1 MTTKTAHLASRR
13 REYHARLLKQGKTV
27 QAESYRL
34 SNLWAFPIAGGEG
47 GQVVPDREMAMN
59 QPSKPNYNDKGITPS
74 LRNEIV
80 ELVDRRIREVLQ
92 AREEKREV
100 VPEEAAVIYEKVQV
114 PVVWHGDPEGTV
126 EAVVVAAP
134 KNVRIRLI
142 EIEGVSHRM
151 WVVPSLWPMV
161 GWKVAVKPHDIE
173 GEGGWTLVG
182 EYGRKGGRIV

>member
-13 REYHARLLKQGKTV
+13 REYHARLIKQGKTV

-34 SNLWAFPIAGGEG
+34 SNLWAFPVAGGEG
-47 GQVVPDREMAMN
+47 GQAGTVSDRPMN
-59 QPSKPNYNDKGITPS
+59 PPSKPNYNDKGIGPS

-100 VPEEAAVIYEKVQV
+100 VPEEAPVIFEEIKA

-142 EIEGVSHRM
+142 EIEGVSNEM
-151 WVVPSLWPMV
+151 WVVPGLWPMV
-161 GWKVAVKPHDIE
+161 GWKVAVKPHNVE

>member
-34 SNLWAFPIAGGEG
+34 SNIWAFPIAGGEG
-47 GQVVPDREMAMN
+47 VADAPCREMAMN
-59 QPSKPNYNDKGITPS
+59 QPSKPNYNDKELSPF
-74 LRNEIV
+74 LRNLMI
-80 ELVDRRIREVLQ
+80 ELIDRRVKEVLQ

-100 VPEEAAVIYEKVQV
+100 VPEEAPIIYEKVKA

-126 EAVVVAAP
+126 EATVVAAP

-151 WVVPSLWPMV
+151 WVVPGLWPMV
-161 GWKVAVKPHDIE
+161 GWKVAVKPHNVE